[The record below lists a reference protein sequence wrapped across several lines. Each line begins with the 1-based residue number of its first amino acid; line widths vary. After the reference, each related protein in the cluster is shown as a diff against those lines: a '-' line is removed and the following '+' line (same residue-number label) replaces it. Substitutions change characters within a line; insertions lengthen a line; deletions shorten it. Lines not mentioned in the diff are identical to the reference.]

1 MIPSHIIQQK
11 ADRKRYCKSAA
22 TNMHAPCNQKPTV
35 TYARSAWVS
44 ARQQCWQN
52 AEVEK
57 GLSGILAVLAVS
69 YLILSGKLNSQNKQ
83 EIGKEQ
89 GNGKVEMNEVVN
101 FLKHFLPAT
110 QQMWYITLL
119 FCRIVSPDG

>member
-1 MIPSHIIQQK
+1 MLPQICTPPVI
-11 ADRKRYCKSAA
+11 RKL
-22 TNMHAPCNQKPTV
+22 MLP
-35 TYARSAWVS
+35 YARSAWFS

-69 YLILSGKLNSQNKQ
+69 YLILSGKLNTQNKQ

-110 QQMWYITLL
+110 QQT
-119 FCRIVSPDG
+119 